1 MMKCPMT
8 TLSKGYFGAHFMIFV
23 AKIMDNIKVVLLSCG
38 TTGRA
43 FDPEIAKQLL
53 QGLSAGKLGR
63 YPFISE
69 FFGKFL
75 FVSLKKLLIK
85 HIIRKIAM
93 ITTNIL
99 HSG

>member
-23 AKIMDNIKVVLLSCG
+23 AKIMDNIKVVLLSCV

-63 YPFISE
+63 DPLNSE
-69 FFGKFL
+69 SKIRPSCHERKFSDL
-75 FVSLKKLLIK
+75 SLVNGLIVA
-85 HIIRKIAM
+85 RSSVVAV
-93 ITTNIL
+93 
-99 HSG
+99 